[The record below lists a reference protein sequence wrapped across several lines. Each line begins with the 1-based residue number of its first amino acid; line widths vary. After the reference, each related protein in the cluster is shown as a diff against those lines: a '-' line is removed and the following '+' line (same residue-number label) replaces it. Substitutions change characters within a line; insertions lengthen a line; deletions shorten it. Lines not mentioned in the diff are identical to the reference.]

1 MKKENAGSRQNG
13 SGKKKS
19 SAENQRD
26 AVLSALKAD
35 EGYGGENKSEK
46 TADDLQIALKNGIG
60 MKSKAAKPVRS
71 ENHKEKRSKMRQENL
86 AVAAGV
92 RDRDLNHGYTELS
105 STLRAGCLL
114 N

>member
-1 MKKENAGSRQNG
+1 MKKENVGSRKNG
-13 SGKKKS
+13 SGKKKC
-19 SAENQRD
+19 SAEKQRD

-35 EGYGGENKSEK
+35 EGYGGENKGEK

-86 AVAAGV
+86 SVAAGG
-92 RDRDLNHGYTELS
+92 RDGDLTQG
-105 STLRAGCLL
+105 
-114 N
+114 